1 MTWSRPWSTAR
12 STRSRGS
19 ISIWR
24 FETARR
30 DQQVDEEFEA
40 IQRQCIT
47 FMMEDPRT
55 IRRALDV
62 LWVARALERVGDHA
76 KNICEYVI
84 YMVLG
89 KDVRHLSIQDVEQ
102 QLATAL
108 AARASG
114 DR

>member
-1 MTWSRPWSTAR
+1 MRVRRSATSPRDWRRWS
-12 STRSRGS
+12 
-19 ISIWR
+19 
-24 FETARR
+24 
-30 DQQVDEEFEA
+30 
-40 IQRQCIT
+40 
-47 FMMEDPRT
+47 DPPT

-84 YMVLG
+84 YTVLG
-89 KDVRHLSIQDVEQ
+89 KDVRHLAIEDVEQ

-108 AARASG
+108 AARAGG